1 MIEWAFSLVQT
12 FYWIA
17 LATWFGGLMFVV
29 LAAPVVFSVV
39 KESRPILP
47 EVLSVN
53 LENEHGNLLAGGI
66 VGGVLRQLSTV
77 FLFCAGALGVMLV
90 VQWFVMGAS
99 NANRLGYVV
108 RCTLFVACLA
118 LSLYDRHVL
127 WPKVW
132 RHRQEYIDNAD
143 DPDTANA
150 AKDDFDRYQ
159 RESLRVLVV
168 TLVLLSLMIV
178 FSAGIT
184 PRLM

>member
-1 MIEWAFSLVQT
+1 MTAFQLVQT
-12 FYWIA
+12 LYWIA
-17 LATWFGGLMFVV
+17 LATWFGGLMFVAI
-29 LAAPVVFSVV
+29 AAPVVFSVV

-66 VGGVLRQLSTV
+66 VGGVLRQLSTI
-77 FLFCAGALGVMLV
+77 FLFCAGAIGVMLV
-90 VQWFVMGAS
+90 VQWFVMGDS
-99 NANRLGYVV
+99 TANRIGYVV
-108 RCTLFVACLA
+108 RCTLFLACLG
-118 LSLYDRHVL
+118 LSLYDRYAL

-132 RHRQEYIDNAD
+132 RYRQEYVDNAD
-143 DPDTANA
+143 DPDVANE
-150 AKDDFDRYQ
+150 AKDNFDRYQ
-159 RESLRVLVV
+159 KESLRILVV